1 MTLSLLGLGHLLPDV
16 SQKFGN
22 YEKSWDVERL
32 QYSVKTG
39 HGPPPPAEPSPD
51 INEKFLT
58 CQVLTCQLLTKLSR
72 LLTKLSRLLTKM
84 SRLLT
89 KF

>member
-1 MTLSLLGLGHLLPDV
+1 MTLSLLGLGHLLADV

-32 QYSVKTG
+32 QYSVRTG

-51 INEKFLT
+51 PLPPSEVVELSA
-58 CQVLTCQLLTKLSR
+58 LLLSEM
-72 LLTKLSRLLTKM
+72 LSATRESPHSKTSVK
-84 SRLLT
+84 
-89 KF
+89 K

>member
-1 MTLSLLGLGHLLPDV
+1 MTLSLLGLGHLLADV

-51 INEKFLT
+51 PLPP
-58 CQVLTCQLLTKLSR
+58 
-72 LLTKLSRLLTKM
+72 
-84 SRLLT
+84 
-89 KF
+89 